1 MAEAALCRRATATKV
16 LLAAALAVPAAAL
29 TAWDEVLMAG
39 PIIFLVEALGFVLGF
54 LVFTAAWAAL
64 GLALLAV
71 VDFVWS
77 RIGPSVNRAFD
88 RALNFIAT
96 YLDRA
101 KQLPRAATFVA
112 AGLSVLAAAFGA
124 AVYVALLGSAT
135 VGFVG
140 DNREAIATGLLV
152 GLGVLVVVGL
162 LNLARR
168 QVEAWV
174 RWVAGTAK
182 PLLRPL
188 GALASMVVFGPV
200 LGWPLFRLLGYRR
213 ATTYYLTLV
222 AAPIFAAIWVP
233 FYGLGIWGV
242 VQPQFT

>member
-1 MAEAALCRRATATKV
+1 MAEAALSRRGTAAKA

-29 TAWDEVLMAG
+29 TAWDEVLLAG

-54 LVFTAAWAAL
+54 IVFTAAWAAL
-64 GLALLAV
+64 GLALLAL

-77 RIGPSVNRAFD
+77 RIGPPTQRAFD

-101 KQLPRAATFVA
+101 KHLPRAATFVA
-112 AGLSVLAAAFGA
+112 AGLSVPAAVFGA
-124 AVYVALLGSAT
+124 AAYAILLGRPTVRFLGENLEAIV
-135 VGFVG
+135 VGF
-140 DNREAIATGLLV
+140 LV
-152 GLGVLVVVGL
+152 VAGVLVLVAL

-174 RWVAGTAK
+174 RWVAEVAR

-188 GALASMVVFGPV
+188 AALVSMVVFGPV
-200 LGWPLFRLLGYRR
+200 MGWPLFRLLGYRR

-222 AAPIFAAIWVP
+222 AAPIFGGIWVP
-233 FYGLGIWGV
+233 FYGLGLWGLIRGW
-242 VQPQFT
+242 F